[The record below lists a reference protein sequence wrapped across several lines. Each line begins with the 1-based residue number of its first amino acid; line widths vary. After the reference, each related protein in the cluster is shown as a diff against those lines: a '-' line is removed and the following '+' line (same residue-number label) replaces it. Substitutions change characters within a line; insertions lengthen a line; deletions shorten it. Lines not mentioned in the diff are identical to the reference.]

1 MQLSNNNNNFNS
13 MADSACQAPL
23 PSLILAS
30 PPTVLPHDS
39 MEPTQLADQASHLT
53 LATSSGRADA
63 SSAMGPHDGVPNPSR
78 SRSRT
83 CSACSSAARSD
94 VDGLPRASPPPPPS
108 SEHEHASTTS
118 IERCSSRPAAT
129 ADNKFCLP
137 SDAQLTPPIS
147 HEHAREETRM
157 AAAAEL
163 ERERHHMQPADALP
177 LVSVRKHYPSRP
189 RFARKAGNDAPL
201 ATLVN
206 LPNEVLLH
214 VLGYLDV
221 CDLLLLSRVC
231 ANESCCAIVCILSR
245 AMSTSLPPTPLGC
258 KLLYNT
264 PSTALLPSR
273 NAPHVPRHSTKTPLS
288 FPLPS
293 SLLPRLANAAFSPRQ
308 TSHQFRT
315 LALSPIIHRH
325 RLRHARA
332 ILPPLL
338 NSPMRPSLSELI
350 ARRVFLT
357 NTTVVSRKLA
367 RSLTAIRLSRRLA
380 VRPPPEALV
389 ARSVL
394 PGEYVQG
401 RVAPA
406 LVAKTRAVERE
417 RVKDGLRRWVGSVWE
432 RRWRE
437 TVEERRRG
445 EESRGVGRVW
455 RLRRFWERVGRGE
468 VEAR

>member
-1 MQLSNNNNNFNS
+1 MQPFNS
-13 MADSACQAPL
+13 TDVMDSDGQAPL
-23 PSLILAS
+23 PSLIPAS
-30 PPTVLPHDS
+30 SQTVLPHDS
-39 MEPTQLADQASHLT
+39 IEFTQLAGQASHLT
-53 LATSSGRADA
+53 LATSPGRADA
-63 SSAMGPHDGVPNPSR
+63 SSATGPQDGVPRSSR
-78 SRSRT
+78 SRNRT
-83 CSACSSAARSD
+83 CSACSSAAGD
-94 VDGLPRASPPPPPS
+94 VDGLRLSPPLPRRQQASAS
-108 SEHEHASTTS
+108 SIARSP
-118 IERCSSRPAAT
+118 SRPAT
-129 ADNKFCLP
+129 VNDGRLP
-137 SDAQLTPPIS
+137 NDAQRAPPIS
-147 HEHAREETRM
+147 HEHAREETHM
-157 AAAAEL
+157 TAAAEL
-163 ERERHHMQPADALP
+163 ELERHRMQPADALS
-177 LVSVRKHYPSRP
+177 LVAVWRPDLAQPWPSQ
-189 RFARKAGNDAPL
+189 KAGKDAPL
-201 ATLVN
+201 ATLAN

-221 CDLLLLSRVC
+221 CDLLLLSR
-231 ANESCCAIVCILSR
+231 
-245 AMSTSLPPTPLGC
+245 
-258 KLLYNT
+258 
-264 PSTALLPSR
+264 
-273 NAPHVPRHSTKTPLS
+273 
-288 FPLPS
+288 
-293 SLLPRLANAAFSPRQ
+293 
-308 TSHQFRT
+308 TSHQFRS

-338 NSPMRPSLSELI
+338 TSPSRPSLSELI

-394 PGEYVQG
+394 PGEYVHG

-437 TVEERRRG
+437 TMEERKRG

>member
-1 MQLSNNNNNFNS
+1 M
-13 MADSACQAPL
+13 
-23 PSLILAS
+23 
-30 PPTVLPHDS
+30 T
-39 MEPTQLADQASHLT
+39 
-53 LATSSGRADA
+53 
-63 SSAMGPHDGVPNPSR
+63 
-78 SRSRT
+78 
-83 CSACSSAARSD
+83 
-94 VDGLPRASPPPPPS
+94 
-108 SEHEHASTTS
+108 
-118 IERCSSRPAAT
+118 
-129 ADNKFCLP
+129 
-137 SDAQLTPPIS
+137 
-147 HEHAREETRM
+147 
-157 AAAAEL
+157 AAAEL
-163 ERERHHMQPADALP
+163 ERERHRMQPADALA
-177 LVSVRKHYPSRP
+177 LVAVRKPYPPTPSST
-189 RFARKAGNDAPL
+189 RKTRKVAPL
-201 ATLVN
+201 ATLAD

-221 CDLLLLSRVC
+221 CDLLLLSR
-231 ANESCCAIVCILSR
+231 
-245 AMSTSLPPTPLGC
+245 
-258 KLLYNT
+258 LLYNT
-264 PSTALLPSR
+264 PPTALLASRDASPSAVAPQRRQSANRQSIAKALLPSLCLS
-273 NAPHVPRHSTKTPLS
+273 STN
-288 FPLPS
+288 FA
-293 SLLPRLANAAFSPRQ
+293 SLISRVSRQ
-308 TSHQFRT
+308 TSHQFRS

-332 ILPPLL
+332 VLPPLL
-338 NSPMRPSLSELI
+338 TSPSRPSLSELI

-394 PGEYVQG
+394 PGEYVHG

>member
-1 MQLSNNNNNFNS
+1 MQPFN
-13 MADSACQAPL
+13 DTDILTSAGQAPL

-30 PPTVLPHDS
+30 PQMVLPHDS
-39 MEPTQLADQASHLT
+39 IESTQLADQASHLT
-53 LATSSGRADA
+53 LAASPGRATG
-63 SSAMGPHDGVPNPSR
+63 STVTGTHDGVPSSSR
-78 SRSRT
+78 SRNRT
-83 CSACSSAARSD
+83 CSACSFAASD
-94 VDGLPRASPPPPPS
+94 VDGPRPSPLLPQC
-108 SEHEHASTTS
+108 EQGSTLS
-118 IERCSSRPAAT
+118 IERCPPRPVT
-129 ADNKFCLP
+129 EDHGWIPN
-137 SDAQLTPPIS
+137 DAQPTPPTLYK
-147 HEHAREETRM
+147 HAREETHM
-157 AAAAEL
+157 TAAAEL
-163 ERERHHMQPADALP
+163 ERERHRMQPADALA
-177 LVSVRKHYPSRP
+177 LVAVRKPYPPTPSST
-189 RFARKAGNDAPL
+189 RKTRKVAPL
-201 ATLVN
+201 ATLAD

-221 CDLLLLSRVC
+221 CDLLLLSR
-231 ANESCCAIVCILSR
+231 
-245 AMSTSLPPTPLGC
+245 
-258 KLLYNT
+258 
-264 PSTALLPSR
+264 
-273 NAPHVPRHSTKTPLS
+273 
-288 FPLPS
+288 
-293 SLLPRLANAAFSPRQ
+293 
-308 TSHQFRT
+308 TSHQFRS

-332 ILPPLL
+332 VLPPLL
-338 NSPMRPSLSELI
+338 TSPSRPSLSELI

-394 PGEYVQG
+394 PGEYVHG